1 MKRAILGL
9 ALAAIL
15 PVSAQAADEGNNAGS
30 GVSYNYIE
38 AQYINADI
46 FGEDVDGFA
55 LAGSVGFGGSW
66 YGSANYRQIDEDGA
80 SLDLTDIN
88 VGWHHALSDKA
99 DFLAEIGYAR
109 LGADVDGFGSDS
121 ANGYRAA
128 IGVRGMM
135 ASNFEG
141 QVKASW
147 TKIND
152 FGGDG
157 EFGASVQATYHF
169 TPTWGVTGSYEH
181 VSILDE
187 NVNVWGLGVRASF

>member
-9 ALAAIL
+9 ALAALL
-15 PVSAQAADEGNNAGS
+15 PVSAQAADESNNAS

-55 LAGSVGFGGSW
+55 LAGSFGFGNNF

-80 SLDLTDIN
+80 SLDLTDVN
-88 VGWHHALSDKA
+88 LGWHHALSDQA

-121 ANGYRAA
+121 ADGYRAA
-128 IGVRGMM
+128 VGFRGKL

-141 QVKASW
+141 QIKASW
-147 TKIND
+147 TKID
-152 FGGDG
+152 DLGSDG
-157 EFGASVQATYHF
+157 EFGAAVQATYHF

-181 VSILDE
+181 MSILDE
-187 NVNVWGLGVRASF
+187 DVNVWGLGIRASF